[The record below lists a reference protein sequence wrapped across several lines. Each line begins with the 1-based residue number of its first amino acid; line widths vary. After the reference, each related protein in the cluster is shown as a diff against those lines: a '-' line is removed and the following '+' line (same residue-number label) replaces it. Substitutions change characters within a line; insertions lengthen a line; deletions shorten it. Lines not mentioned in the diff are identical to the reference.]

1 MSANG
6 VAETP
11 AKAIGFQRD
20 TIVIQY
26 RNLFVN
32 DGIRTKT
39 PDNLV
44 YTCIDDIMI
53 NYKCTSTIVPTN
65 IITIC
70 YAQTYDPHLL
80 YLGLGLEVW
89 GKLSSSKM

>member
-1 MSANG
+1 
-6 VAETP
+6 
-11 AKAIGFQRD
+11 
-20 TIVIQY
+20 
-26 RNLFVN
+26 
-32 DGIRTKT
+32 
-39 PDNLV
+39 
-44 YTCIDDIMI
+44 MI